1 MKKIFHNFYY
11 SFPIQLLLLHFR
23 KSQVLLILWLILFLT
38 ISGYFMGSFGAN
50 TLFLAPEYL
59 GTVNMAG
66 AAITGVAAGV
76 FIMSWNITTFI
87 LHSGRFRFLA
97 TSSKPFLKYCL
108 NNAIIPASFLILYF
122 VEALYFDKVKELIP
136 MKQFLLI
143 AFGFT
148 GGFSLLLLISFL
160 YFFGADRTII
170 RTLPTVLTD
179 LDENKIPETPEEK
192 VVSDDFGLPVKNYLS
207 IRFKVKKVRPV
218 NHYSQNFL
226 DVIFKR
232 HHFSAMLSVFL
243 AFIFMVFIAFFLDN
257 RFFQIPASASILL
270 FFAILISVM
279 GALSYFLRS
288 WSLLFVIFLFTVLNI
303 LYQYDVID
311 PRNKAYGLD
320 YSKKHRPEYSL
331 KSLQALSTPA
341 KIEADKANMIYILN
355 HWKQNQHEEKPLM
368 VLFNFSGGGVRSA
381 A

>member
-108 NNAIIPASFLILYF
+108 NNAIIPASFLIVYF
-122 VEALYFDKVKELIP
+122 VEALYFDSVKELIP

-148 GGFSLLLLISFL
+148 GGFSLPFNLNL
-160 YFFGADRTII
+160 Y
-170 RTLPTVLTD
+170 
-179 LDENKIPETPEEK
+179 N
-192 VVSDDFGLPVKNYLS
+192 
-207 IRFKVKKVRPV
+207 
-218 NHYSQNFL
+218 
-226 DVIFKR
+226 
-232 HHFSAMLSVFL
+232 
-243 AFIFMVFIAFFLDN
+243 
-257 RFFQIPASASILL
+257 
-270 FFAILISVM
+270 
-279 GALSYFLRS
+279 
-288 WSLLFVIFLFTVLNI
+288 
-303 LYQYDVID
+303 
-311 PRNKAYGLD
+311 
-320 YSKKHRPEYSL
+320 SL
-331 KSLQALSTPA
+331 K
-341 KIEADKANMIYILN
+341 
-355 HWKQNQHEEKPLM
+355 
-368 VLFNFSGGGVRSA
+368 
-381 A
+381 